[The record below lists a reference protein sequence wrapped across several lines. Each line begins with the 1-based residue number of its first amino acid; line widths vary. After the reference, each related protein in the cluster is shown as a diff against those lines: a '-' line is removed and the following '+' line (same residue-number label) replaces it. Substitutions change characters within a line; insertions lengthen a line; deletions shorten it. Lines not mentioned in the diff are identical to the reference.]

1 MHWRLRLKEYD
12 YDMDYKK
19 GKDNAVADALSRMYP
34 VQIIEDIPIQLRIK
48 TVVRPR
54 SIEEIL
60 PDDLV
65 NELDSP
71 NTDSTETLV
80 EDKNETHEQ
89 YIDWKIKSIPFQLKL
104 EAIKSYWKQ
113 LFYYLLGKYHEKA

>member
-60 PDDLV
+60 PDELV

-80 EDKNETHEQ
+80 EDKNESHEQ
-89 YIDWKIKSIPFQLKL
+89 YIDWKIKPIPFPLKL
-104 EAIKSYWKQ
+104 EAIKSYWEQ
-113 LFYYLLGKYHEKA
+113 LFYDLLGKYHEKT